1 MVPVTL
7 RPPLWAQ
14 NQVSTSKSSQGKLR
28 FQSRFRDG
36 SCSSCSHGFV
46 LCFVLFFCCFFVC
59 LFLISKRGCG
69 LLEQGRGLAL
79 AFSKV
84 SLLVNE
90 FVKVHEHGMLCL
102 APPSFHGLEVPG
114 ACQAAL

>member
-1 MVPVTL
+1 MGVV
-7 RPPLWAQ
+7 AAAA
-14 NQVSTSKSSQGKLR
+14 V
-28 FQSRFRDG
+28 
-36 SCSSCSHGFV
+36 V
-46 LCFVLFFCCFFVC
+46 LFCFVLFVVVVCCFFVFN
-59 LFLISKRGCG
+59 LKTG
-69 LLEQGRGLAL
+69 LWPLGAGEGAGIGSA